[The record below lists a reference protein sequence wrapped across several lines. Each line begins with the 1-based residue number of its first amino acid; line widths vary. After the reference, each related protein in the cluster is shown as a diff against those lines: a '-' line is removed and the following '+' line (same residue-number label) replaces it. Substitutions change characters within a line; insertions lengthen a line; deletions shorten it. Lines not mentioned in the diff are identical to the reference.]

1 MNNCEK
7 KLDALIDALGFDV
20 EVSMTKKGRPYA
32 SFASSPAGVDV
43 YKLDDD
49 LCYECDSNYKLTK
62 RNQKTVDVDKI
73 LRKMSF
79 ALQSVLHCERVDVL
93 DVYAICKILGITN
106 EEI

>member
-1 MNNCEK
+1 MMNNIEK

-49 LCYECDSNYKLTK
+49 LYYECDSNYKLTK
-62 RNQKTVDVDKI
+62 RDDVDLVKAMDRAIELMYAEFSWVDPEI
-73 LRKMSF
+73 LAAFEAAGANR
-79 ALQSVLHCERVDVL
+79 
-93 DVYAICKILGITN
+93 
-106 EEI
+106 